1 MSGTVGRL
9 SRKGLTRL
17 IREDIRWLM
26 KQPESLEREHIVDV
40 LKASITYEHDVLPA
54 LRNAE
59 AHLRDDPGG
68 EFINERATTKGIA
81 RRAIKKV
88 GSQPLS

>member
-40 LKASITYEHDVLPA
+40 LKASVYF
-54 LRNAE
+54 R
-59 AHLRDDPGG
+59 
-68 EFINERATTKGIA
+68 
-81 RRAIKKV
+81 
-88 GSQPLS
+88 